1 MALTLSGDDG
11 VAGVNGS
18 ATTPAI
24 QGTDTNTGLTFGTD
38 TVNIV
43 TGGSERFKIGSAGQL
58 GIGGA
63 TYGTDG
69 HVLTSTGA
77 SSAPAWEALPSSGK
91 ILQVVQGSHSTN
103 TAIST
108 NAPTYTSTG
117 LDAAITPSA
126 TSSKILVLVNLSFY
140 LGSTSADNAGF
151 GVKIDR
157 TISSTTTD
165 IYTNSGTGYSIFI
178 EGSAAPVNMYSRIGY
193 NLLDSPSTTSEATY
207 EVHVG
212 RYQSSTNL
220 GINPG
225 PTANTSHITLIEVAA

>member
-1 MALTLSGDDG
+1 MAIEINGDTG
-11 VAGVNGS
+11 ISGVNGS

-24 QGTDTNTGLTFGTD
+24 QGTDTNTGLSFGTD
-38 TVNIV
+38 EISLNTAG
-43 TGGSERFKIGSAGQL
+43 TERFRVGSAGQF

-91 ILQVVQGSHSTN
+91 ILQVVQGSYNTN

-108 NAPTYTSTG
+108 NAPTYSSTG
-117 LDAAITPSA
+117 LSAAITPSA

-140 LGSTSADNAGF
+140 LGATSADNAGF

-157 TISSTTTD
+157 TIGATTTD
-165 IYTNSGTGYSIFI
+165 VYTNGGTGYSIYI
-178 EGSAAPVNMYSRIGY
+178 EQNENDIHLYSRIGY

-207 EVHVG
+207 EVHCG
-212 RYQSSTNL
+212 KYQNSTSL

-225 PTANTSHITLIEVAA
+225 PTANTSHITLIEVGA